1 MGSEN
6 KLFARVEIYRILTE
20 ALIKKTPLPP
30 KGWSVVK
37 FDEEVFRAGR
47 EYDPDLH
54 SRHKDALATSVF
66 YLVDFASRM
75 PEWINL
81 STTNE
86 RVREMCGEL
95 ADEIEQITYEPEAVI
110 ARHGKLKGW
119 LKAKLAVQTCLI
131 YGEETERNIAEQ
143 DEAKCLRRLNQ
154 PKLDSREHSKP
165 TAETSESSLARQI
178 FQKVTGRA
186 QEETASEQPSLF

>member
-1 MGSEN
+1 MESEN
-6 KLFARVEIYRILTE
+6 KLFARSEIYRILTE
-20 ALIKKTPLPP
+20 VLIKKTPLPP
-30 KGWSVVK
+30 EGWSVVK
-37 FDEEVFRAGR
+37 LDDEVFCAGR
-47 EYDPDLH
+47 FYEPDLH

-66 YLVDFASRM
+66 YLVDFARRM

-110 ARHGKLKGW
+110 ARHGKLKVW
-119 LKAKLAVQTCLI
+119 LKAMLAVQTCLI
-131 YGEETERNIAEQ
+131 YREETERNIAKQ
-143 DEAKCLRRLNQ
+143 NEAKRQRRLNQ
-154 PKLDSREHSKP
+154 PKINSPINSKP
-165 TAETSESSLARQI
+165 IAETSESSLARQI

-186 QEETASEQPSLF
+186 QETASEQPSLF